1 MQNHQLESQKVTCN
15 HYPTP
20 ITLLPSLPSFTF
32 HSCLIL
38 PVTARCYP
46 ILFFFGFLVYFLFF
60 EGVKQM
66 FQGESAD
73 TCGAKVSAYVDGS
86 EDSHWPERK
95 FQINPILPLCKFS
108 KKIF

>member
-1 MQNHQLESQKVTCN
+1 
-15 HYPTP
+15 
-20 ITLLPSLPSFTF
+20 
-32 HSCLIL
+32 
-38 PVTARCYP
+38 
-46 ILFFFGFLVYFLFF
+46 
-60 EGVKQM
+60 M